1 MRLNDLSLRLLD
13 AMGGVNNRN
22 ATDDMIHPVKS
33 VSTRH
38 FIALD
43 SVQLHDG
50 NDNGQIKQVYAV

>member
-22 ATDDMIHPVKS
+22 ATNDTIHPVKS

>member
-22 ATDDMIHPVKS
+22 ATNDMIHPVKS

-38 FIALD
+38 LIALD

-50 NDNGQIKQVYAV
+50 NDNGKIKQVYAV

>member
-22 ATDDMIHPVKS
+22 ATNDMIHPVKS
-33 VSTRH
+33 VSTRYL
-38 FIALD
+38 IALD

-50 NDNGQIKQVYAV
+50 NDNGKIKQVYAV

>member
-1 MRLNDLSLRLLD
+1 MRLNDLSLHLLD
-13 AMGGVNNRN
+13 AMDDLNNHNAVN
-22 ATDDMIHPVKS
+22 DMIHPVKS

-38 FIALD
+38 LIALD

>member
-13 AMGGVNNRN
+13 AMGDVNNRN
-22 ATDDMIHPVKS
+22 AANDMIHPVKS